1 MFSSTEQ
8 DPIQCEVVLQVD
20 RIAFTVAVSPD
31 ELLVDVLR
39 DRLGIYGVKEGCGSA
54 SCGACTVLKDGQ
66 PILSCLTLA
75 ADIAGCEITTVAGL
89 GEANGDL
96 HPLQQA
102 FIDEHA
108 VQCGFC
114 TPGMLIAA
122 KTLLDSNPMPTEEDV
137 RRALSGNL
145 CRCTGYARIVK
156 AVLMAAEG
164 KGCDDN
170 AR

>member
-1 MFSSTEQ
+1 M
-8 DPIQCEVVLQVD
+8 D
-20 RIAFTVAVSPD
+20 FTIAVSPD
-31 ELLVDVLR
+31 ELLLDVLR
-39 DRLGIYGVKEGCGSA
+39 DRLGSYGVKEGCGSA
-54 SCGACTVLKDGQ
+54 SCGTCTVLKDGQ

-75 ADIAGCEITTVAGL
+75 TDMVDCEITTVAGL
-89 GEANGDL
+89 QDANGDL

-108 VQCGFC
+108 VQCGYC

-122 KTLLDSNPMPTEEDV
+122 KALLDSDPAPTEDDV

-156 AVLMAAEG
+156 AVLAAAKG
-164 KGCDDN
+164 KGRDDST
-170 AR
+170 R